1 MRINAGRIVIFAL
14 LLWAVNP
21 GASRAGELVCPPV
34 APMQTASGPVAFG
47 EGLLWRIEREGVAAS
62 YLFGTIHV
70 GDPRVLDIPAPV
82 TSALRASRLFVM
94 EALFEPEAVARFAGS
109 MYFADGTRLEDLAGR
124 PLAERT
130 QSLLLRF
137 NVPAEAARSLKPW
150 AAFLTLNQPQTDNGV
165 PLDVLLMQR
174 ARENGLRVEGL
185 ETLEEQAAVFAAFSD
200 AEQVAMLRDTVC
212 HFDLVQSQL
221 GRLVDLYLRRD
232 VGAIIRL
239 TEEYA
244 GSDRELAARMEK
256 LLIDDRNAR
265 MAERLQGALRGGEAF
280 VAVGALHLP
289 GRGGILALL
298 EKRGYVLTRVY

>member
-1 MRINAGRIVIFAL
+1 MTITAGRIVILAL
-14 LLWAVNP
+14 SLWGGNP
-21 GASRAGELVCPPV
+21 AASRAEELVCPPI
-34 APMQTASGPVAFG
+34 ARMPTASEPAAFG

-70 GDPRVLDIPAPV
+70 GDPRVLDIPVAV

-94 EALFEPEAVARFAGS
+94 EALFEPDAVARFAGS
-109 MYFADGTRLEDLAGR
+109 MYFDDGTRLEDLAGR

-137 NVPAEAARSLKPW
+137 NVSAEAARSLKPW
-150 AAFLTLNQPQTDNGV
+150 AAFLSLSQPQADSGL
-165 PLDVLLMQR
+165 PLDLLLMQR

-212 HFDLVQSQL
+212 HFDLVQAQL
-221 GRLVDLYLRRD
+221 GRLVELYLRRD

-244 GSDRELAARMEK
+244 GSDRELAAHMEK

-265 MAERLQGALRGGEAF
+265 MAERMQGALQRGEAF

-289 GRGGILALL
+289 GRGGVLALL
-298 EKRGYVLTRVY
+298 EKRGYILTRMY